1 VAGAKAGVPCR
12 KCANRARGTCNLGRD
27 AKKWAPVFRKKITR
41 KQTLLESDAILSY
54 RIRLQVGDVG
64 ARLSG
69 GERKRL
75 SLARAMLAARPW
87 LLRDEPTEGLDPR
100 TELMVRANLDKWLE
114 ETGTGL
120 VLVTHRAALL
130 PLATQRF
137 AMPG

>member
-1 VAGAKAGVPCR
+1 
-12 KCANRARGTCNLGRD
+12 
-27 AKKWAPVFRKKITR
+27 
-41 KQTLLESDAILSY
+41 
-54 RIRLQVGDVG
+54 
-64 ARLSG
+64 
-69 GERKRL
+69 
-75 SLARAMLAARPW
+75 MLAARPW